1 VAVKT
6 LVVSTVVY
14 RNHRNCNAFLCLD
27 IISSPLDGWGTWI
40 SGFRV
45 VVRFPIPRP
54 QAIPREYG
62 YPIMTET
69 VKIHSD
75 IVFTLPDGPKSLP
88 IWQLLQWI
96 GNPMGWMEA
105 CQKGYGDWFTLQ
117 IGALGSIVFC
127 AAPEGIQEIFT
138 ADSSTFDAGQSNTL
152 LRPLLGDHSLVL
164 LDGDRHYH
172 QRQLLIPPF
181 HGERMRT
188 YGDLILQ
195 ITDQVAAA
203 WEVGSAFS
211 VRPAMQDISL
221 QVILQA
227 VFGITDAQRLA
238 TLRNLFPKFLSLV
251 DSPLSS
257 SLLFI
262 AALQKDWGSWSPWGR
277 FVQQREQLDQIIY
290 TEISERRRH
299 PDPDRT
305 DILALMLMAKD
316 AEGQGMTDVEL
327 RDELITLL
335 LAGHETTASVLGW
348 LLYFIHR
355 FPAVLDRLRQ
365 ELLTCDDL
373 TDFKAVMKLPYL
385 NAVCQETLR
394 LYPVAPIAFPRI
406 LRKPMTIM
414 GRSYLP
420 GTVIA
425 PCIYLTHRR
434 PDLYP
439 EPEQF
444 HPDRFLEKQFSAYE
458 FLPFGGSNRRCIG
471 MAFALFEMKMV
482 LARLLQ
488 ICEFQLSDQREQKP
502 QRRGVTLAPSGALK
516 LSLVGRY

>member
-1 VAVKT
+1 
-6 LVVSTVVY
+6 
-14 RNHRNCNAFLCLD
+14 
-27 IISSPLDGWGTWI
+27 
-40 SGFRV
+40 
-45 VVRFPIPRP
+45 
-54 QAIPREYG
+54 
-62 YPIMTET
+62 
-69 VKIHSD
+69 
-75 IVFTLPDGPKSLP
+75 
-88 IWQLLQWI
+88 
-96 GNPMGWMEA
+96 
-105 CQKGYGDWFTLQ
+105 
-117 IGALGSIVFC
+117 
-127 AAPEGIQEIFT
+127 
-138 ADSSTFDAGQSNTL
+138 
-152 LRPLLGDHSLVL
+152 
-164 LDGDRHYH
+164 
-172 QRQLLIPPF
+172 
-181 HGERMRT
+181 
-188 YGDLILQ
+188 
-195 ITDQVAAA
+195 
-203 WEVGSAFS
+203 
-211 VRPAMQDISL
+211 
-221 QVILQA
+221 
-227 VFGITDAQRLA
+227 
-238 TLRNLFPKFLSLV
+238 
-251 DSPLSS
+251 
-257 SLLFI
+257 
-262 AALQKDWGSWSPWGR
+262 
-277 FVQQREQLDQIIY
+277 VQQREQLDQIIY

-355 FPAVLDRLRQ
+355 FPPVLDRLRQ